1 VELRGMTVETGRPVF
16 RVSILAIML
25 FQVCALFA
33 RSTLELFLVSN
44 GSDRAV
50 ANDLS
55 YLVVP
60 VILAALLYPYLRQH
74 WHALA
79 SLFRP
84 CQLTLRL
91 CFLSLLLGFSMR
103 VTYWAILTV
112 LIRLGLIKNDDPG
125 AIVGPILGFG
135 CPPLLVLGLSF
146 FVMALLV
153 PIVEEVINRGFL
165 LHALLRKGAIM
176 SVGLSACLFA
186 IAHRT
191 DTYLVAFVAGLFFG
205 AQVLNSRTLWAP
217 LLTHAAYNASATF
230 HWDCFQIIWNPPASD
245 PGLAAVTR
253 VAAPVAVLGTLICC
267 LLVSKRAIG
276 ARPPRSP
283 ELPD

>member
-1 VELRGMTVETGRPVF
+1 MTAETGRPVF

-33 RSTLELFLVSN
+33 RSALELFLVNN

-60 VILAALLYPYLRQH
+60 PILGALLYPYLRQH
-74 WHALA
+74 RHALA

-91 CFLSLLLGFSMR
+91 CCLSILLGFSMR

-112 LIRLGLIKNDDPG
+112 LIWLGLIKNDDRG
-125 AIVGPILGFG
+125 AIVGPVLGFD
-135 CPPLLVLGLSF
+135 CPPFLVLALSF
-146 FVMALLV
+146 FVVAFLV

-165 LHALLRKGAIM
+165 LHALLRKGA
-176 SVGLSACLFA
+176 VVAAGLSACLFA
-186 IAHRT
+186 VAHRT

-205 AQVLNSRTLWAP
+205 AQVLNARTLWAP
-217 LLTHAAYNASATF
+217 LLAHAAYNASATF

-253 VAAPVAVLGTLICC
+253 LAAPVAILGTVICC
-267 LLVSKRAIG
+267 YLVSKKAIG

-283 ELPD
+283 DLPV

>member
-1 VELRGMTVETGRPVF
+1 MTAETGRPVF
-16 RVSILAIML
+16 RVSILAVML

-33 RSTLELFLVSN
+33 RSALELFLVNN

-60 VILAALLYPYLRQH
+60 LILSALLYPYLHQH
-74 WHALA
+74 RHALA

-91 CFLSLLLGFSMR
+91 CCLSLLLGVSMR

-112 LIRLGLIKNDDPG
+112 LIWLGLMKNDDPG
-125 AIVGPILGFG
+125 ATAGPVLGFD
-135 CPPLLVLGLSF
+135 CPPLPVLALSF
-146 FVMALLV
+146 FVVALLV
-153 PIVEEVINRGFL
+153 PIVEEVINRGLL
-165 LHALLRKGAIM
+165 LHALLRKGAVV

-186 IAHRT
+186 VAHRT

-217 LLTHAAYNASATF
+217 LLAHAAYNASATF
-230 HWDCFQIIWNPPASD
+230 HWDCLQIIWNPPEAD
-245 PGLAAVTR
+245 TALMAVTP
-253 VAAPVAVLGTLICC
+253 VAAPTAILGILICC
-267 LLVSKRAIG
+267 LLVSKKAIG

-283 ELPD
+283 DLPV